1 MKTSTKISK
10 LQGLSLESVKETLN
24 NEFTV
29 IRTES
34 PNKNINYIYY
44 KMRKP
49 QKHYVVSLPPDTDMV
64 TLRTNLKKVKT
75 THKSGKTA
83 NALIAAYILKLAK

>member
-1 MKTSTKISK
+1 MKALNIIFIITKDYLNK
-10 LQGLSLESVKETLN
+10 LHKELIL
-24 NEFTV
+24 F
-29 IRTES
+29 
-34 PNKNINYIYY
+34 INHPIN

-64 TLRTNLKKVKT
+64 KLRTKIKENSLIK
-75 THKSGKTA
+75 GKTA